1 MKSED
6 KRAERTPMKW
16 HRLLLSLTVV
26 LCPPLLAAEPAPSV
40 PLTLT
45 EIVVRLQTRY
55 QEAQGF
61 QADFVQEVA
70 SATLGYTLTS
80 EGQVF
85 FNKPG
90 KMRWDFRQPEQLL
103 VSDGMFLWLYQA
115 AEKQVVKTPFHQAF
129 RSHTPISFLTGV
141 GRLEEDF
148 EIRLRETTD
157 QTYVLSLD
165 SKHDAEAVGQLTL
178 AVDAATFDIVR
189 ATVSDPLGNITRLRF
204 TNITRNI
211 PLPDSLFQLSI
222 PDGVDI
228 VEPLPLS

>member
-1 MKSED
+1 MK
-6 KRAERTPMKW
+6 KNTHTRMKW
-16 HRLLLSLTVV
+16 HWLLLSLTVV
-26 LCPPLLAAEPAPSV
+26 VCPLLLAAEPAPSA

-55 QEAQGF
+55 QETQGF
-61 QADFVQEVA
+61 QADFVQQVE

-85 FNKPG
+85 FKKPG

-103 VSDGMFLWLYQA
+103 VSDGTFLWLYQA

-148 EIRLRETTD
+148 AIGLQETAD

-178 AVDAATFDIVR
+178 AVDATTFDIVR

-211 PLPDSLFQLSI
+211 PLPDSLFQLRI